1 MAVRRR
7 NGATPHRNVL
17 LHALR
22 VEVRELA
29 DAPEGSVKAEAIFM
43 SPRDG
48 SLLQQEFRRAAVT
61 DMPSVQ
67 AQAHAIQRRRSQPSI
82 LPAALGAQSARRLW
96 YFAENVRAAAEPR
109 AHQLPKEADDFLTA
123 LESVGG

>member
-1 MAVRRR
+1 
-7 NGATPHRNVL
+7 
-17 LHALR
+17 
-22 VEVRELA
+22 VRELV
-29 DAPEGSVKAEAIFM
+29 DAPEGSLKAAAPFM

-48 SLLQQEFRRAAVT
+48 SILQQEFRRAAVT

-96 YFAENVRAAAEPR
+96 YFAENVTEPR
-109 AHQLPKEADDFLTA
+109 VQLRKETDDFLTA